1 VKAAQLKTIQDALA
15 LAGSGPRVPGR
26 LALAEGLIRSGD
38 LAQARVVLDQA
49 LAQEPGNVAA
59 ARMLKVVSAR
69 QGDWVELRKDMER
82 ELAGYGGPRH
92 DYDEAHLRLLWGEWP
107 RGWELYES
115 RLLVPGL
122 VGPERQFSQ
131 PRWRGEPFPG
141 RTLLLHWE
149 QGFGDTLMFV
159 RYAARVK
166 ALGGRVLLLAQPELA
181 GLAATCPGVDQV
193 VTGEDLPPF
202 DLQISLL
209 SLPEVF
215 RTGLDSI
222 PGEIPYLNVPDRV
235 PHRQA
240 IAETLAAS
248 AGKTR
253 VGIVWAGSPGHQRD
267 RERSLPAGAL
277 APLGGLPG
285 VAWHSFQLGPA
296 SQNPLP
302 GLVSLAPLLA
312 DFSDTAYALSGMDLV
327 IAVDTA
333 LVHLA
338 GALGIPVLLLS
349 AFGPDFRWLLHRSD
363 SPWYPTV
370 RLYRQPV
377 PGDWA
382 TVIGQVLGD
391 LEG

>member
-1 VKAAQLKTIQDALA
+1 VFYDSTPAPAPAAAPAANAKAAPMQAATPGPGGSSSIKRLEAH
-15 LAGSGPRVPGR
+15 GSG
-26 LALAEGLIRSGD
+26 
-38 LAQARVVLDQA
+38 
-49 LAQEPGNVAA
+49 
-59 ARMLKVVSAR
+59 
-69 QGDWVELRKDMER
+69 
-82 ELAGYGGPRH
+82 
-92 DYDEAHLRLLWGEWP
+92 
-107 RGWELYES
+107 
-115 RLLVPGL
+115 
-122 VGPERQFSQ
+122 
-131 PRWRGEPFPG
+131 
-141 RTLLLHWE
+141 
-149 QGFGDTLMFV
+149 
-159 RYAARVK
+159 
-166 ALGGRVLLLAQPELA
+166 
-181 GLAATCPGVDQV
+181 GVTQKDQV
-193 VTGEDLPPF
+193 VTGEALPPF

-222 PGEIPYLNVPDRV
+222 PAEIPYLNVPDRV

-240 IAETLAAS
+240 IAEALAAS

-253 VGIVWAGSPGHQRD
+253 VGIVWAGSPGHARD

-277 APLGGLPG
+277 APLGSLPG

-296 SQNPLP
+296 AENPLP
-302 GLVSLAPLLA
+302 GMVSLAPLLA
-312 DFSDTAYALSGMDLV
+312 DFPDTAYALTGMDLV

-349 AFGPDFRWLLHRSD
+349 AFGPDFRWLLHRGD

-370 RLYRQPV
+370 RVYRQPV

-391 LEG
+391 LE